1 MNDLNDIVR
10 KLQKD
15 AEFVKTYEVTL
26 GKQRKYEDGP
36 CIVVKRK
43 DRPEEDRLVY
53 HPSTAEDVQTDF
65 FFKITCPHEHQGKS
79 VLSYPGNLL
88 KGYGLALKSI
98 RVDPMDFYP
107 RYTIRRS
114 HNISLGYE
122 PNYEDDENYL
132 SGAGTP
138 MFTPPVEPYIQTQT
152 MAALM
157 SWEADISAIKT
168 YIINT
173 EWSIINHR
181 AGQFHVTASN
191 DMRATLCAKCQ
202 CALR

>member
-1 MNDLNDIVR
+1 MGVHNIKMNDLDDIVH
-10 KLQKD
+10 KLQED
-15 AEFVKTYEVTL
+15 AEFVKNYEVTL
-26 GKQRKYEDGP
+26 VKPGKYEDGP

-43 DRPEEDRLVY
+43 DRPVEDRLVY
-53 HPSTAEDVQTDF
+53 NPSTAGDIRIDF
-65 FFKITCPHEHQGKS
+65 FFKITCPHENQHQS
-79 VLSYPGNLL
+79 LFGNIW
-88 KGYGLALKSI
+88 KLKSI
-98 RVDPMDFYP
+98 RVDPLDFYP

-122 PNYEDDENYL
+122 RNEDDENYL
-132 SGAGTP
+132 SGAGTC
-138 MFTPPVEPYIQTQT
+138 MFMPPVEPYIQTQT

-168 YIINT
+168 YIIDT
-173 EWSIINHR
+173 EWSIIDHR
-181 AGQFHVTASN
+181 SGQFHVTASN